1 MAAVRTLL
9 AAVLGIG
16 IGILLIAYS
25 ETVIRVQT
33 AGRIPS
39 DRNGEYGS
47 EVPISDRWRRVVQF
61 FGGTS
66 LVLGLYFAV
75 NAITGL

>member
-1 MAAVRTLL
+1 MVAVRTLL

-16 IGILLIAYS
+16 IGILLVAYP

-39 DRNGEYGS
+39 DRGGEYGS
-47 EVPISDRWRRVVQF
+47 EAPVSDRWRRVVQF
-61 FGGTS
+61 LGGVS
-66 LVLGLYFAV
+66 IILGLYFGTIAF
-75 NAITGL
+75 G

>member
-1 MAAVRTLL
+1 MVAVRTLL

-16 IGILLIAYS
+16 VGILLIAYP

-39 DRNGEYGS
+39 DRSGEYGS
-47 EVPISDRWRRVVQF
+47 EAPVSDCWRRVMQVL
-61 FGGTS
+61 GGIS
-66 LVLGLYFAV
+66 IILGLYFG
-75 NAITGL
+75 AIALG